1 MAILPSIPLF
11 PKPPGTI
18 IALYF
23 FNVSSTF
30 SSFIFSQFTISIF
43 TLTLL
48 ANPPCL
54 TASITEIYES
64 SNFTYFPTIAT
75 FIFLSSTFFTLVI
88 MFSHSAFLGSKFSN
102 FSFSQVLIASPS
114 FSSIIGTSYNIFA
127 VLFCITSSFLTLQ
140 NSAIF
145 SFIFSSISFSAL
157 HTNISGFIPNDCN
170 SFTEC

>member
-64 SNFTYFPTIAT
+64 SNFTYFPTIAIVT
-75 FIFLSSTFFTLVI
+75 
-88 MFSHSAFLGSKFSN
+88 
-102 FSFSQVLIASPS
+102 SFSE
-114 FSSIIGTSYNIFA
+114 FA
-127 VLFCITSSFLTLQ
+127 RILLYFQQQSRK
-140 NSAIF
+140 
-145 SFIFSSISFSAL
+145 
-157 HTNISGFIPNDCN
+157 
-170 SFTEC
+170 